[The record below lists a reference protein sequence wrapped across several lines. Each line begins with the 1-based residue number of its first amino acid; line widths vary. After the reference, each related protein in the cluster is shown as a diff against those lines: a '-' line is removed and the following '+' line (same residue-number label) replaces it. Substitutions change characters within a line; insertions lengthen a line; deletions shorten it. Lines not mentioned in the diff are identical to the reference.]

1 MAQIKLPAGV
11 QGISGKL
18 GKLFFRTL
26 PDGRVIV
33 SLRKMRER
41 TKPPTKKEIKGRQRF
56 AKVNKE
62 WQSLS
67 DKQRE
72 YLDLELKANRGKFNG
87 KTYYTLRGYFI
98 AKRLYELNHA
108 ADLMPLVIPQPV
120 VITNKPS

>member
-41 TKPPTKKEIKGRQRF
+41 TKPPTEKEIKGRQRF
-56 AKVNKE
+56 AEVNKD
-62 WQSLS
+62 WKSLTEE
-67 DKQRE
+67 QRKDV
-72 YLDLELKANRGKFNG
+72 YRIWTANHRKFNG
-87 KTYYTLRGYFI
+87 KFYCTIRGYFI
-98 AKRLYELNHA
+98 ARRLYELNHA
-108 ADLMPLVIPQPV
+108 EG
-120 VITNKPS
+120 